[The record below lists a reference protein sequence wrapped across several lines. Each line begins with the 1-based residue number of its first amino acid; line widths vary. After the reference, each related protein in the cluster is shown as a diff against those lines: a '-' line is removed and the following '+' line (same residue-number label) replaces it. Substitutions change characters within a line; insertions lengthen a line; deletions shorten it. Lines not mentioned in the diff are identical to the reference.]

1 LMWSG
6 GYGVQ
11 RKVAGGAQVLGSI
24 QEVAGM
30 ALMGVGGLVA
40 IAGGILFL
48 VVVVGAMHRHRTETA
63 RG

>member
-1 LMWSG
+1 MWSG

-30 ALMGVGGLVA
+30 ALMGFGGLVA
-40 IAGGILFL
+40 ITGGILFL
-48 VVVVGAMHRHRTETA
+48 VVVAGAIRRHRA
-63 RG
+63 VAAHG